1 MAADQATLE
10 ATASAVATKVTYG
23 GGITSAFGLIATI
36 DWIGWVGVCVA
47 IIGLAINTYFQ
58 IKRDR
63 REEAESNARMKS
75 YSSQEGDD

>member
-1 MAADQATLE
+1 MSADQTALE

-23 GGITSAFGLIATI
+23 GGITSFFGLITSI
-36 DWIGWVGVCVA
+36 NWLSLIGVIVA
-47 IIGLAINTYFQ
+47 VLGLIINTYFQ

-75 YSSQEGDD
+75 YSSQQGDD

>member
-47 IIGLAINTYFQ
+47 ITGLAINTYFQ

-63 REEAESNARMKS
+63 REEAESRARVKS
-75 YSSQEGDD
+75 YTSKCGDD